1 MSIFDSIAQAANGV
15 AFGIPGGGPSLDVV
29 DAIEKSGGRFYTVR
43 FEGAAALMAGAVGRL
58 TGSAGIAVTIKGP
71 GLANLVSG
79 LATCALEDLPVL
91 AISEAFGNEDPPGRA
106 HKRIDHGGLTNAIIK
121 GRAGIT
127 EPGVVGK
134 LQALAAAERPGPVLL
149 ELAQT
154 DVEMAIPA
162 PMSPRNDES
171 ALSLIEK
178 ARRPVVIAGSLAVRR
193 GWTPLLNTLRI
204 PVFTTAAAKGAVDE
218 SLPHAAGVYT
228 GVGLSLAPEI
238 TILSNADLIVGLG
251 LRSHEVLSTS
261 LKLPAINIDDLDAA
275 PGFSFAALGTVH
287 LASEALAGLQSHGGW
302 GSDIVES
309 AIERLRRALLAGPF
323 LPAHAFDQ
331 IAQRWPRARMIL
343 DTGFFCTIG
352 EHIWQAHY
360 PDLYLSSG
368 QARSM
373 GAALPMALGA
383 AIVRREEPTILAI
396 GDGGIGMFVGELVLA
411 AEERLPLLIVLM
423 RDGTYSSVRDRAVVK
438 GLTQRPLMITNP
450 DWVAVARAL
459 GLGAARVK
467 SADELNLFLAT
478 WRPADGPAL
487 VEVGF
492 DQEPYRLMTRDLRG

>member
-1 MSIFDSIAQAANGV
+1 MSIFDSIAQTADGV
-15 AFGIPGGGPSLDVV
+15 AFGIPGGGPSLDVA
-29 DAIEKSGGRFYTVR
+29 DAIERSGGRFYTVR

-58 TGSAGIAVTIKGP
+58 TGSPGIAVTIKGP

-91 AISEAFGNEDPPGRA
+91 AIAEAFGKEDAPARA
-106 HKRIDHGGLTNAIIK
+106 HKRIDHGRLTNAIIK

-127 EPGVVGK
+127 EPGVVSTLK
-134 LQALAAAERPGPVLL
+134 TLATAERPGPVLL

-154 DVEMAIPA
+154 DIELAKPA
-162 PMSPRNDES
+162 SISPR
-171 ALSLIEK
+171 AQ
-178 ARRPVVIAGSLAVRR
+178 RPVVIAGSLAVRR
-193 GWTPLLNTLRI
+193 GWTPLLNALRI

-238 TILSNADLIVGLG
+238 TILTDADLIIGLG

-261 LKLPAINIDDLDAA
+261 LKLPAINIDDVDAA
-275 PGFSFAALGTVH
+275 PGFSFAALGSVH
-287 LASEALAGLQSHGGW
+287 LASEALAGLQSHSGW
-302 GSDIVES
+302 GSDVVGS
-309 AIERLRRALLAGPF
+309 AIERLRRTLLAGPF
-323 LPAHAFDQ
+323 LPAHAFERV
-331 IAQRWPRARMIL
+331 AQRWPRARMVL
-343 DTGFFCTIG
+343 DTGFFCTVG
-352 EHIWQAHY
+352 EHIWQALD

-383 AIVRREEPTILAI
+383 AIIRREEPTILAV
-396 GDGGIGMFVGELVLA
+396 GDGGIGMFFTELILA
-411 AEERLPLLIVLM
+411 VEEQLPLLIVLM

-438 GLTQRPLMITNP
+438 GLTQRPLTITNP
-450 DWVAVARAL
+450 DWVAVASAL
-459 GLGAARVK
+459 GFKADRVK
-467 SADELNLFLAT
+467 SADELSLVLAT
-478 WRPADGPAL
+478 WQPADGPAL

-492 DQEPYRLMTRDLRG
+492 DPEPYRLMTRELRG